1 MSTEDIK
8 ITPAANEPTEHK
20 APANNLGQKII
31 IMRLV
36 TVMLTVIALAV
47 AILLLVVGGT
57 AIIASNL
64 GLESLS
70 SFRIPLDS
78 LLGLTVFFVVTV
90 SARTY
95 TIMRHKELLV
105 EQQISSSK

>member
-1 MSTEDIK
+1 MSTEDVK
-8 ITPAANEPTEHK
+8 IPPAAKEPVEHK
-20 APANNLGQKII
+20 APASNLRQKII

-36 TVMLTVIALAV
+36 TVMSTVMALA
-47 AILLLVVGGT
+47 AGILLLAIGGT

-70 SFRIPLDS
+70 SFRVPLDS